1 MAAGTDS
8 LWLKFLRLLRL
19 GTSPAEPPVA
29 EEEPP
34 VTDPAKKTVPCRLS
48 LFIGVVV
55 TLVFGGGAFWVACMI
70 VEWLL
75 VALLPETLF
84 ATQEIAQKTLKWLF
98 WVEVPVGLFV
108 FWAVIVFIGI
118 GGFRKVLAAH
128 TAVLIVLEYRFKNL
142 RFNEGPHWVLPFIS
156 ELRLFSTQNIP
167 LPFAEGERYVEMPS
181 KDLAT
186 MKVRGSVQYRI
197 VDPYLASGVEDIS
210 ATLRVHAL
218 SRLRNAV
225 SKEDA
230 LILPGIKPK
239 ISATV
244 RNGDTEDP
252 INTPAVISSLEID
265 AAKLG
270 AEIIEVIISDID
282 PPEEL
287 VAAKQRAIREVV
299 EKQYKRVESDGFAER
314 VSAFMALFPGIS
326 VQEAIL
332 AIELQDGDK
341 KASRVTIGSGGP
353 SSGSGSNNVAPVVVI
368 NPGNNN

>member
-1 MAAGTDS
+1 MATNNG
-8 LWLKFLRLLRL
+8 LWSRFRRLIRL
-19 GTSPAEPPVA
+19 GTSPTEPPVA
-29 EEEPP
+29 GEEPP
-34 VTDPAKKTVPCRLS
+34 VTDPAQKTVPCRLS

-84 ATQEIAQKTLKWLF
+84 ATEEIAKKTLGWLL
-98 WVEVPVGLFV
+98 WVKVPIGLFV

-167 LPFAEGERYVEMPS
+167 LPFAEGEKYVEMPS
-181 KDLAT
+181 EDLAT

-197 VDPYLASGVEDIS
+197 VDPYLASGVEDIPT
-210 ATLRVHAL
+210 TLRGHAL

-225 SKEDA
+225 SKKGA
-230 LILPGIKPK
+230 LILPGIKPE

-244 RNGDTEDP
+244 HNGDAEDP
-252 INTPAVISSLEID
+252 INDPTVTSSLEID

-270 AEIIEVIISDID
+270 AKIIAVIISDMD
-282 PPEEL
+282 PPQEL
-287 VAAKQRAIREVV
+287 VDAKQRAIREQV
-299 EKQYKRVESDGFAER
+299 EKEYKQLESGGFAER
-314 VSAFMALFPGIS
+314 VLAFMGSFPNLS

-332 AIELQDGDK
+332 AVELQDGDK

-353 SSGSGSNNVAPVVVI
+353 SSGSGSSNVAPVVVI